1 MFTFGSQINPSLG
14 RSDFSAILQGGQA
27 RAQGIARAG
36 EIQGQMYA
44 QLGSTVAK
52 GIDTYVQKQE
62 QKKQEAAATD
72 MVAGIFKANPFL
84 AKGFNLPT
92 DQNGEFDK
100 GALKEFIKVS
110 GGPGQAVQLAQGLDQ
125 MNRAQQA
132 QEDRRKAA
140 QVAAYLQQGG
150 GNLPSPVN
158 RNAFTAEQLG
168 AGRLAYT
175 QLAQAEANLGKTR
188 AEEAAI
194 REGKPEKEPLGAEK
208 IYQLNLRAWE
218 RQNGPADE
226 TKKAEIAADALRRAQ
241 PSQPTA
247 LEQAN
252 AARLVERAKAE
263 EQGMAALKTSIYD
276 SVPKWTDVKDQN
288 RIARELVASG
298 AAVSGPGAE
307 VKLNLMK
314 GVNAVFPG
322 TFDTTPS
329 EVLSANYKNMGLT
342 ASAKIKGQGAITNE
356 ERKRVDDTIARLGNT
371 PEAAIYIMNFAD
383 AVADR
388 ELARASYLAALEKQG
403 TELSRGDLTS
413 KFYEDNPLEKFM
425 PAMTTPKNAPQSAAM
440 GRVYQTL
447 SGSNEGTSPLAKP
460 SATLDRVNGFLKQ
473 RGL

>member
-1 MFTFGSQINPSLG
+1 MFTFGSQVNPSLL
-14 RSDFSAILQGGQA
+14 RQDFSPILQAAQA
-27 RAQGIARAG
+27 QAQATQQAAAIRAQSL
-36 EIQGQMYA
+36 A
-44 QLGSTVAK
+44 QLGQTVAQ
-52 GIDTYVQKQE
+52 GFQTYAQNQE
-62 QKKQEAAATD
+62 KKKQETAATNT
-72 MVAGIFKANPFL
+72 VANIFKASPFL
-84 AKGFNLPT
+84 AKSLNIPQ

-100 GALKEFIKVS
+100 GALKDFIKVY
-110 GGPGQAVQLAQGLDQ
+110 GPGQAVQVASALDQ

-132 QEDRRKAA
+132 EEDRRKAA
-140 QVAAYLQQGG
+140 QVAAYLQQGQ

-158 RNAFTAEQLG
+158 RGAFTAEQLG

-218 RQNGPADE
+218 RQNGPAGE
-226 TKKAEIAADALRRAQ
+226 TKKAEIAADALRKAQ

-403 TELSRGDLTS
+403 TELSRGDLTI
-413 KFYEDNPLEKFM
+413 KFYEDNPLENFM
-425 PAMTTPKNAPQSAAM
+425 PSMTTPKKSSQSAAM
-440 GRVYQTL
+440 SRVYQTL
-447 SGSNEGTSPLAKP
+447 SGSNEGTSPLANP
-460 SATLDRVNGFLKQ
+460 SATLDRVNGFLKT

>member
-1 MFTFGSQINPSLG
+1 MAIFGSTINPALG
-14 RSDFSAILQGGQA
+14 RVDYS
-27 RAQGIARAG
+27 
-36 EIQGQMYA
+36 
-44 QLGSTVAK
+44 
-52 GIDTYVQKQE
+52 
-62 QKKQEAAATD
+62 
-72 MVAGIFKANPFL
+72 P
-84 AKGFNLPT
+84 
-92 DQNGEFDK
+92 
-100 GALKEFIKVS
+100 
-110 GGPGQAVQLAQGLDQ
+110 LAQGLAQGGQLAAQGLSNFGTSVAEGIQTFLKKQEEKKKEQEGIEFIKNQFPGIDDKAAKAGLSAAGGPAAFVKFQSEQNALREAAAARNAALEDQ
-125 MNRAQQA
+125 
-132 QEDRRKAA
+132 RKAA

-158 RNAFTAEQLG
+158 RGAFTSEQYG
-168 AGRLAYT
+168 AGRLAYL
-175 QLAQAEANLGKTR
+175 QQAQAEANLGKTQ
-188 AEEAAI
+188 AEAAAI
-194 REGKPEKEPLGAEK
+194 RAGKPNKEATGAEK
-208 IYQLNLRAWE
+208 VYQLNLAAWE
-218 RQNGPADE
+218 KKNGPADE
-226 TKKAEIAADALRRAQ
+226 TQRAKLAVEALRASQ
-241 PSQPTA
+241 PSQPSA

-403 TELSRGDLTS
+403 TELSRGDLTI
-413 KFYEDNPLEKFM
+413 KFYEDNPLENFM
-425 PAMTTPKNAPQSAAM
+425 PSMTTPKKSSQSAAM
-440 GRVYQTL
+440 SRVYQTL
-447 SGSNEGTSPLAKP
+447 SGSNEGTSPLANP
-460 SATLDRVNGFLKQ
+460 SATLDRVNGFLKT

>member
-36 EIQGQMYA
+36 EIQGQSLA
-44 QLGSTVAK
+44 QLGAIAAK
-52 GIDTYVQKQE
+52 GIETYVQKQE
-62 QKKQEAAATD
+62 QKKQQTAATD
-72 MVAGIFKANPFL
+72 FVANVFKANPFL
-84 AKGFNLPT
+84 AKGLNLPV
-92 DQNGEFDK
+92 DQNGEIDK
-100 GALKEFIKVS
+100 GALKEFVNVLGS
-110 GGPGQAVQLAQGLDQ
+110 PGQAIQVASGLDQ
-125 MNRAQQA
+125 MSRAQQA
-132 QEDRRKAA
+132 EEDRRKAA

-158 RNAFTAEQLG
+158 RGAFTSEQYG
-168 AGRLAYT
+168 AGRLAYL
-175 QLAQAEANLGKTR
+175 QQAQAEANLGKTQ
-188 AEEAAI
+188 AEAAAI
-194 REGKPEKEPLGAEK
+194 RAGKPDKEATGAEK
-208 IYQLNLRAWE
+208 VYQLNLAAWE
-218 RQNGPADE
+218 KKNGPADE
-226 TKKAEIAADALRRAQ
+226 TQRAKLAVEALRASQ
-241 PSQPTA
+241 PSQPSA

-403 TELSRGDLTS
+403 TELSRGDLTI
-413 KFYEDNPLEKFM
+413 KFYEDNPLENFM
-425 PAMTTPKNAPQSAAM
+425 PSMTTPKKSSQSAAM
-440 GRVYQTL
+440 SRVYQTL
-447 SGSNEGTSPLAKP
+447 SGSNEGTSPLANP
-460 SATLDRVNGFLKQ
+460 SATLDRVNGFLKT

>member
-36 EIQGQMYA
+36 EIQGQSLA
-44 QLGSTVAK
+44 QLGAIAAK
-52 GIDTYVQKQE
+52 GIETYVQKQE
-62 QKKQEAAATD
+62 QKKQQTAATD
-72 MVAGIFKANPFL
+72 FVANVFKANPFL

-92 DQNGEFDK
+92 DKNGEFDK
-100 GALKEFIKVS
+100 GALKEFINVL
-110 GGPGQAVQLAQGLDQ
+110 GGPGQAVQVASGLDQ
-125 MNRAQQA
+125 MSRAQQA
-132 QEDRRKAA
+132 QEDQRKAA

-158 RNAFTAEQLG
+158 RGAFTAEQLG

-194 REGKPEKEPLGAEK
+194 REGKPEKEPVGAEK

-241 PSQPTA
+241 PSQPTP
-247 LEQAN
+247 EDQAN

-263 EQGMAALKTSIYD
+263 EQGMATLKNSIYD
-276 SVPKWTDVKDQN
+276 SVPKWTEVKDQN

-298 AAVSGPGAE
+298 AAVSGPGAK
-307 VKLNLMK
+307 VKLNMMK
-314 GVNAVFPG
+314 AVNAVFPG
-322 TFDTTPS
+322 TFDTTAS
-329 EVLSANYKNMGLT
+329 EVLDTSYSNMALT
-342 ASAKIKGQGAITNE
+342 AAAKMRGQGQITDT
-356 ERKRVDDTIARLGNT
+356 ERKRLDATIAQLGNN
-371 PEAAIYIMNFAD
+371 PEAAIYIMNLAD

-388 ELARASYLAALEKQG
+388 ELARASYLASLDESG
-403 TELSRGDLTS
+403 TSVSRGDLTS
-413 KFYEDNPLEKFM
+413 RFYKENPLENFM

>member
-1 MFTFGSQINPSLG
+1 MAIFGSTINPALG
-14 RSDFSAILQGGQA
+14 RVDYS
-27 RAQGIARAG
+27 
-36 EIQGQMYA
+36 
-44 QLGSTVAK
+44 
-52 GIDTYVQKQE
+52 
-62 QKKQEAAATD
+62 
-72 MVAGIFKANPFL
+72 P
-84 AKGFNLPT
+84 
-92 DQNGEFDK
+92 
-100 GALKEFIKVS
+100 
-110 GGPGQAVQLAQGLDQ
+110 LAQGLAQGGQLAAQGLSNFGTSVAEGIQTFLKKQEEKKKEQEGIEFIKNQFPGIDDKAAKAGLSAAGGPAAFVKFQSEQNALREAAAARNAALEDQ
-125 MNRAQQA
+125 
-132 QEDRRKAA
+132 RKAA

-158 RNAFTAEQLG
+158 RGAFTSEQYG
-168 AGRLAYT
+168 AGRLAYL
-175 QLAQAEANLGKTR
+175 QQAQAEANLGKTQ
-188 AEEAAI
+188 AEAAAI
-194 REGKPEKEPLGAEK
+194 RAGKPNKEATGAEK
-208 IYQLNLRAWE
+208 VYQLNLAAWE
-218 RQNGPADE
+218 KKNGPADE
-226 TKKAEIAADALRRAQ
+226 TQRAKLAVEALRASQ
-241 PSQPTA
+241 PSQPSA

-307 VKLNLMK
+307 VKLNLMN

-403 TELSRGDLTS
+403 TELSRGDLTI
-413 KFYEDNPLEKFM
+413 KFYEDNPLENFM
-425 PAMTTPKNAPQSAAM
+425 PSMTTPKKSSQSAAM
-440 GRVYQTL
+440 SRVYQTL
-447 SGSNEGTSPLAKP
+447 SGSNEGTSPLANP
-460 SATLDRVNGFLKQ
+460 SATLDRVNGFLKT

>member
-1 MFTFGSQINPSLG
+1 MAIIGQGVQAGLG
-14 RSDFSAILQGGQA
+14 RIDYSPYMQGAVAG
-27 RAQGIARAG
+27 AQGIA
-36 EIQGQMYA
+36 QGLA
-44 QLGSTVAK
+44 SLGQNVAK
-52 GIDTYVQKQE
+52 GFEQYTLKQE
-62 QKKQEAAATD
+62 KKKQEESATNT
-72 MVAGIFKANPFL
+72 VANIFKASPFL
-84 AKGFNLPT
+84 AKSLNIPQ

-100 GALKEFIKVS
+100 GALKDFIKVY
-110 GGPGQAVQLAQGLDQ
+110 GPGQAVQVASALDQ

-132 QEDRRKAA
+132 QEDQRKAA

-150 GNLPSPVN
+150 GNLPSPIN

-175 QLAQAEANLGKTR
+175 QMAQAEANLGKTL
-188 AEEAAI
+188 AEAAAL
-194 REGKPEKEPLGAEK
+194 RAGKPQKEPTGAEK
-208 IYQLNLRAWE
+208 VYQLNLTDWE
-218 RQNGPADE
+218 KKNGPADE
-226 TKKAEIAADALRRAQ
+226 AQRAKLAVEALRASQ

-403 TELSRGDLTS
+403 TELSRGDLTI
-413 KFYEDNPLEKFM
+413 KFYEDNPLENFM